1 MYGFRQLFMKN
12 LHYFAENLY
21 WSGLFIED
29 TDEGI
34 ANTTLSAGGLSYQ
47 QRKVLEK
54 KNFKVQLSKK
64 NSLAATCHNHIP
76 HSSTMAIE

>member
-34 ANTTLSAGGLSYQ
+34 ANTTLFAGGLSYQ

-54 KNFKVQLSKK
+54 KIF
-64 NSLAATCHNHIP
+64 
-76 HSSTMAIE
+76 